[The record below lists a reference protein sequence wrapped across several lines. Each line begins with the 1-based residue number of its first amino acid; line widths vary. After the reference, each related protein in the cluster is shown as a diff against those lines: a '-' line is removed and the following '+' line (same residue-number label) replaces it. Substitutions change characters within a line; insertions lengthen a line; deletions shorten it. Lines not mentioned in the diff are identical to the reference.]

1 VTVVKRASA
10 CKTGDRVH
18 WETSTMRQTNGIRM
32 SQMLL
37 KRLMTGGAVV
47 ESPAGTPEGSPVR
60 LLLNR
65 VWRRHKDERQ
75 MLTCLEA

>member
-1 VTVVKRASA
+1 MGDFHNEAS
-10 CKTGDRVH
+10 KGDKNESDAPKKAVF
-18 WETSTMRQTNGIRM
+18 
-32 SQMLL
+32 L

-47 ESPAGTPEGSPVR
+47 ESPAGTPEGAPVR